1 MAAGSTYTPIST
13 TTLSGGTSYT
23 FNSIPS
29 TYTDLVLILSVATA
43 SGSSNLAM
51 QFNADTGSNY
61 SFTRIYGSGST
72 YPSSRANS
80 VPDNY
85 IGDIGTTIS
94 TNIIQIQNYSS
105 TSVSKTALSRS
116 NDTTTNVQAWVT
128 LWRSTSAIN
137 AIKVYATGGQTFA
150 NGSTLTLYGIAAA

>member
-1 MAAGSTYTPIST
+1 MAITYEPIAT

-23 FNSIPS
+23 FSSIPA
-29 TYTDLVLILSVATA
+29 TYTDLVLVLSVATA

-51 QFNADTGSNY
+51 QYNGDTASNY
-61 SFTRIYGSGST
+61 SFTRIYGNGT
-72 YPSSRANS
+72 NAASSRASS

-94 TNIIQIQNYSS
+94 TNIIQVQNYSNS
-105 TSVSKTALSRS
+105 TTYKTALSRS
-116 NDTTTNVQAWVT
+116 NDTSTNVQAWVT

-150 NGSTLTLYGIAAA
+150 NGSMLTLYGIKAA

>member
-1 MAAGSTYTPIST
+1 MATPTEIPIAT
-13 TTLSGGTSYT
+13 TTLTGGTSYT
-23 FNSIPS
+23 FSSIPS
-29 TYTDLVLILSVATA
+29 TYTDLVMVLSVATA

-51 QFNADTGSNY
+51 QYNADTGSNY
-61 SFTRIYGSGST
+61 SFTRIYGNGTSAA
-72 YPSSRANS
+72 SSRASS

-94 TNIIQIQNYSS
+94 TNIIQIQNYSNS
-105 TSVSKTALSRS
+105 TTYKTALSRS
-116 NDTTTNVQAWVT
+116 NDTSTNVQAWVT

-150 NGSTLTLYGIAAA
+150 NGSTLTLYGIN